1 MLWCTGRGAR
11 PRCGFTL
18 ASLAVGIVSGAMVCQ
33 ASSPFSA
40 QCSAVDRCNLEV
52 DVQEL
57 RQNFRVRTREST
69 RYYEVTGDTS
79 REIWQQLRGS
89 MNPLSEIPAVGRKP
103 FGNASLA
110 YRYSYQPAVDAGFS
124 VCRIMSGEIEVR
136 LEIVLPRL
144 RGLQDK
150 PETLQRKWQSFQ
162 STIIEHEA
170 GHLEILRGMA
180 VLLPNALSR
189 VDAESCDELD
199 RKIRSTV
206 RQIETAIERD
216 SLDYDHSPG
225 HEIAMGW

>member
-1 MLWCTGRGAR
+1 MLWCTGGGAQ
-11 PRCGFTL
+11 PRCGFAL
-18 ASLAVGIVSGAMVCQ
+18 SSLAVGLVSGAMVCQ
-33 ASSPFSA
+33 ASPVSTP
-40 QCSAVDRCNLEV
+40 CSAAERCHLQV

-57 RQNFRVRTREST
+57 RENFRVRTREST

-89 MNPLSEIPAVGRKP
+89 MNPLSELPAVGRKP

-110 YRYSYQPAVDAGFS
+110 YKYSYQPGVDAGFS
-124 VCRIMSGEIEVR
+124 LCRIVSGEIEVR

-150 PETLQRKWQSFQ
+150 PETLQRKWHSFQ

-180 VLLPNALSR
+180 VLLPSALSR
-189 VDAESCDELD
+189 VDAKSCDELD

-206 RQIETAIERD
+206 HQIESAIERD
-216 SLDYDHSPG
+216 SLDYDHLPG
-225 HEIAMGW
+225 HEVAMGW